1 MDLCLPEDW
10 RKHPQAL
17 CRDDLAPG
25 FEPVLGGRVVC
36 GLRDW
41 RRCARGAAPLSG
53 TRAEPAPKLT
63 PYRAPAW
70 LRAH

>member
-25 FEPVLGGRVVC
+25 FEPVLGGRVVYDFTEKWS
-36 GLRDW
+36 GSLMTSVLMT
-41 RRCARGAAPLSG
+41 PLVSRTLTSG
-53 TRAEPAPKLT
+53 YWP
-63 PYRAPAW
+63 
-70 LRAH
+70 